1 MPSIST
7 KTSEGA
13 SHIAETAAETAFFS
27 AQRQW
32 AMTLQGPIPRYWAKN
47 ASQLAV
53 SSRHLLHSLWT
64 SRLNEKLRLRSD
76 FDRLTTVSN
85 IQCGSSLSTTFF
97 LSVVQAIRNHG
108 AARKFATDE
117 RSSTP
122 R

>member
-7 KTSEGA
+7 KTSGDGRATSQKLRRLHSSVRKGNDSA
-13 SHIAETAAETAFFS
+13 S
-27 AQRQW
+27 
-32 AMTLQGPIPRYWAKN
+32 LQGPIPRYWAKN

-53 SSRHLLHSLWT
+53 SSRHLLHSLRT